1 MFSAQLVPVGANFLE
16 ECVFMNSKKG
26 LSRIMSALLAAS
38 SMIGGASACEEKVVK
53 KTNGVGVL
61 LDSKKNRGFD
71 KRKKELGP
79 PSTKSGVVNWIKS
92 HPKTSA
98 GVGILGVGGLGAGGY
113 GIYKFARHKQLPSGS
128 GSSLDKDKILSDAL
142 SDFAPFFEENNDEGV
157 NQAIFDRLK
166 EGINYVQKNDYIY
179 SRVGVNDNGELSWKC
194 SLDVPMGPVCANS
207 EQHLCNFCL
216 AWFLSCFI
224 NTIYAYVD
232 DENFGGS
239 FESIDELLGKAFAG
253 NSERLDKCKEIYN
266 EITTVHYKTILEK
279 FQGYMA
285 KNKGVCLSL
294 DGSML
299 VGAIVSGNKDGL
311 VYYNFGIVST
321 SDEARG
327 KLGEKMLKSLG
338 YHE

>member
-128 GSSLDKDKILSDAL
+128 GSSLDKDEILSNAL
-142 SDFAPFFEENNDEGV
+142 SDFAPFFKKNNDEGI
-157 NQAIFDRLK
+157 NQAIFDRL
-166 EGINYVQKNDYIY
+166 EDGIDCVKKNGDIY
-179 SRVGVNDNGELSWKC
+179 LRVGVAVNDKGKLSWEC
-194 SLDVPMGPVCANS
+194 SLDVPMGVNS

-294 DGSML
+294 DGGML
-299 VGAIVSGNKDGL
+299 VGATVFGKDGL

-327 KLGEKMLKSLG
+327 KLGEEMLKSLG